1 MNTKYLEEKCN
12 KRLHLM
18 RAVAGNSWGA
28 NKRAL
33 LTIYRSLIR
42 SIIDY
47 GSIAYNSASDSSKKK
62 LNIYYAA

>member
-1 MNTKYLEEKCN
+1 
-12 KRLHLM
+12 M